1 MKYELF
7 DDGDGK
13 YLAWINTHPT
23 SFVLNTYR
31 TQGSA
36 FAMVHRATCMHIS
49 STASMPEGGFTTRA
63 DIKVGA
69 QTIEDLID
77 FLVQYKTIDGG
88 VIAPCKTCRATNKAV
103 SWSRAGA
110 LSRKLW
116 TRDELLVLLNL
127 YEKIPFGKF
136 DQGNPVLIDIAERM
150 GRTPGS
156 IAMKLS
162 NLASLDERLAA
173 RGIKGLT
180 GASALDRS
188 VWSEF
193 HAQQETLV
201 PESEALLSALM
212 TGDAESAVD
221 VETER
226 IRVRKPPEGPTE
238 GISSVKIRRGQ
249 SFFRQAVLNAYG
261 GRCALTGLAI
271 RELLIASHIIPWQ
284 AAAEHRLDPRNGIAL
299 NALHD
304 RAFDQGLITFD
315 TELRLLCAPAL
326 QDHFD
331 NEAVDR
337 HFRTYAG
344 RPLQIPA
351 DAIGPEPAFL
361 IWHRRH
367 HGYRD

>member
-1 MKYELF
+1 
-7 DDGDGK
+7 
-13 YLAWINTHPT
+13 
-23 SFVLNTYR
+23 
-31 TQGSA
+31 
-36 FAMVHRATCMHIS
+36 
-49 STASMPEGGFTTRA
+49 
-63 DIKVGA
+63 
-69 QTIEDLID
+69 
-77 FLVQYKTIDGG
+77 
-88 VIAPCKTCRATNKAV
+88 
-103 SWSRAGA
+103 
-110 LSRKLW
+110 
-116 TRDELLVLLNL
+116 
-127 YEKIPFGKF
+127 
-136 DQGNPVLIDIAERM
+136 
-150 GRTPGS
+150 
-156 IAMKLS
+156 
-162 NLASLDERLAA
+162 
-173 RGIKGLT
+173 
-180 GASALDRS
+180 
-188 VWSEF
+188 
-193 HAQQETLV
+193 
-201 PESEALLSALM
+201 
-212 TGDAESAVD
+212 
-221 VETER
+221 
-226 IRVRKPPEGPTE
+226 
-238 GISSVKIRRGQ
+238 VKIRRGQ